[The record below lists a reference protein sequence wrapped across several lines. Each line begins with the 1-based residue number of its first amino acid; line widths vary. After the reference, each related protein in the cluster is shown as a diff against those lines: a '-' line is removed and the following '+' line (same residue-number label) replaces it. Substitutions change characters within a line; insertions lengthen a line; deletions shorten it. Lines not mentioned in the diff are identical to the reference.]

1 MARDHGQASDGAEAT
16 PQTPLQQVVHSEIF
30 RWSVTILILVNAII
44 IGMQTSDQI
53 NAQFGDLLNWIDS
66 AILCVFVAELG
77 LRLIADRFDAFK
89 SGWFWFDVTVVAV
102 ALLPLPGNLSVI
114 RTLRVLRV
122 LRLLSVSQKMRR
134 VVAGLL
140 NAIPGMATVIGV
152 LAVVFY
158 VFAVFATETFGE
170 GTTEDAQTYFGTLG
184 SSLFTLFQIM
194 TLEDWSSI
202 ARSFMAEYAWA
213 WLFFLVFVVV
223 TAFAVLNL
231 FIGII
236 VDAMQDD
243 REEALQDLRDK
254 EEAADQERFDLLLNE
269 IKQLR
274 TEVAELR
281 TIQEGRETQRPDYGP

>member
-1 MARDHGQASDGAEAT
+1 MARDHGQSDDGAREA
-16 PQTPLQQVVHSEIF
+16 PKSPLQEVVHSSTF
-30 RWSVTILILVNAII
+30 RWSVTALIVVNAII
-44 IGMQTSDQI
+44 IGMQTSDEI
-53 NAQFGDLLNWIDS
+53 NAQFGDLLHLIDS
-66 AILCVFVAELG
+66 LILCVFVAELG
-77 LRLIADRFDAFK
+77 LRLIADRMDAFK
-89 SGWFWFDVTVVAV
+89 SGWFWFDVIVVTI

-122 LRLLSVSQKMRR
+122 LRLLSVSEKMRR

-170 GTTEDAQTYFGTLG
+170 GASEDAQTYFGTLG
-184 SSLFTLFQIM
+184 ASLFTLFQIM

-202 ARSFMAEYAWA
+202 ARSFMAEHAWA
-213 WLFFLVFVVV
+213 WLFFLMFVVV

-254 EEAADQERFDLLLNE
+254 EEAAEQQRFDQLINE

-274 TEVAELR
+274 SEVAELR
-281 TIQEGRETQRPDYGP
+281 AARATEETSQPDYGP

>member
-1 MARDHGQASDGAEAT
+1 MARDHGQTGDGAGES
-16 PQTPLQQVVHSEIF
+16 PKTPLQEVVHSGAF
-30 RWSVTILILVNAII
+30 RWGVTILIVVNAVI
-44 IGMQTSDQI
+44 IGMQTSDRI
-53 NAQFGDLLNWIDS
+53 NAQFGDLLHWIDS
-66 AILCVFVAELG
+66 IILCIFVAELG
-77 LRLIADRFDAFK
+77 LRLIADRLEAFK

-170 GTTEDAQTYFGTLG
+170 GSSEDAQIYFGTLG
-184 SSLFTLFQIM
+184 DSLFTLFQIM

-213 WLFFLVFVVV
+213 WLFFLLFVVV

-254 EEAADQERFDLLLNE
+254 EEAADQERFDMLLHE

-274 TEVAELR
+274 SEVAELR
-281 TIQEGRETQRPDYGP
+281 SLNQGMETNRPDYGP